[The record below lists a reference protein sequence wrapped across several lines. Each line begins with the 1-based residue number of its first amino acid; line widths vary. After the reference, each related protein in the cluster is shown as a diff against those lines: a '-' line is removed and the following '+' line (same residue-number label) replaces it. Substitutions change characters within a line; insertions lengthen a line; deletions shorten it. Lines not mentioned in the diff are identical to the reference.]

1 MAIADKDGEQRESI
15 WSVKSQDRYRFSY
28 WFATLFCAGL
38 IFVVWYE
45 IWHVEENDLF
55 KKIFNLMKDV
65 GIVGLLA
72 VTLAF
77 FRFEGRDAMGVA
89 LEIFHQKRFED
100 GRKAAQEAAREA
112 VLAWYKSEIAKGNT
126 FSELPPFLRDQE
138 ENGKEKEE

>member
-1 MAIADKDGEQRESI
+1 MAIADKDGERRESI

-38 IFVVWYE
+38 VFVVWYE
-45 IWHVEENDLF
+45 IWHVEENDFF
-55 KKIFNLMKDV
+55 KKIFNLLKDV

-89 LEIFHQKRFED
+89 LGNFHQNDLRMD
-100 GRKAAQEAAREA
+100 
-112 VLAWYKSEIAKGNT
+112 AKP
-126 FSELPPFLRDQE
+126 SVKQRVKLSLRGI
-138 ENGKEKEE
+138 NLK

>member
-1 MAIADKDGEQRESI
+1 MAMTDEGGERRESI
-15 WSVKSQDRYRFSY
+15 WSVRRQDRYRFSY

-38 IFVVWYE
+38 IFVVWYA
-45 IWHVEENDLF
+45 IWHVEENDLL
-55 KKIFNLMKDV
+55 KKIFNLIKDV

-89 LEIFHQKRFED
+89 LEIFHKKRFED
-100 GRKAAQEAAREA
+100 GRKAAQEAA
-112 VLAWYKSEIAKGNT
+112 LAWYKSEIAKGNT
-126 FSELPPFLRDQE
+126 FSELPPFLKEQE

>member
-1 MAIADKDGEQRESI
+1 
-15 WSVKSQDRYRFSY
+15 
-28 WFATLFCAGL
+28 
-38 IFVVWYE
+38 
-45 IWHVEENDLF
+45 
-55 KKIFNLMKDV
+55 MKDV

-112 VLAWYKSEIAKGNT
+112 ELAWYKSEIAKGNT

-138 ENGKEKEE
+138 ENGKEKE